1 MPRAYRPESW
11 LDPRLEVRSSPIHGR
26 GTFAR
31 TGIRGG
37 EVVIVW
43 GGTVMSEADLR
54 AGRARKGSVT
64 AVEESIYL
72 AGLAGEAPDAD
83 DFLNHACDPTVW
95 MADAVTLV
103 TRRRVAAGE
112 ELTADYALWEAD
124 EAWVARWECQCRH
137 DDCRR
142 TVSGRDWRRPELQ
155 ARYRGHFSPL
165 IEARIRR
172 GAA

>member
-1 MPRAYRPESW
+1 MPRAYRLVSW
-11 LDPRLEVRSSPIHGR
+11 LDPRLEARSS
-26 GTFAR
+26 
-31 TGIRGG
+31 
-37 EVVIVW
+37 
-43 GGTVMSEADLR
+43 ADLR

-64 AVEESIYL
+64 AVEEGIYP

-83 DFLNHACDPTVW
+83 DVLTGACDPTVW

-103 TRRRVAAGE
+103 TRRRVAGGE
-112 ELTADYALWEAD
+112 ELTADYAPWEAD
-124 EAWVARWECQCRH
+124 EAWVVRWACQCRQ
-137 DDCRR
+137 DDGRR

-155 ARYRGHFSPL
+155 ARHRGHFSPL